1 LAKPELG
8 VKRICPITGRKFYD
22 LNKDPVVSPFT
33 GESYPRSAFEPV
45 AKPGRVIAEKAAVK
59 KAPVDDETAEEV
71 EEDVDT
77 ISLDDADDEAA
88 GGSVKTVVADDDDVE
103 VDDDADDEVEDAGFL
118 VADEDSDDDVTEIIG
133 DREKDE
139 EG

>member
-45 AKPGRVIAEKAAVK
+45 AKPGRVIAEKPAVK
-59 KAPVDDETAEEV
+59 KVPVDDETAEEV